1 MFSTAASFVRAHL
14 EFCTPRDQTQLFLL
28 FQRRDLC
35 RPYIVFETDKFFTL
49 IRGRYEVLH
58 GQVLAAATYE
68 VLKQL
73 KKHNFRSAKKNFPFC
88 QNTCCS
94 SSSVYSILWP

>member
-1 MFSTAASFVRAHL
+1 MTAARCSSAAAH
-14 EFCTPRDQTQLFLL
+14 
-28 FQRRDLC
+28 
-35 RPYIVFETDKFFTL
+35 

-73 KKHNFRSAKKNFPFC
+73 KKHNFRSAKKFPVLSEYVLLC
-88 QNTCCS
+88 LL
-94 SSSVYSILWP
+94 SIY